1 MRLLWIYYTV
11 AVPPCDHKRAPKT
24 HLKCCCCS
32 LWWFSS
38 QVEWITFYHWAKCS
52 SGVVYWIGGK
62 ENFIDEEK
70 SVIFSGYFSSFWH
83 LFSTI
88 HAMDKD
94 VSNGLISVF
103 FSDFVP
109 IDLDEWW
116 AQRFLENID
125 KLSWRSS
132 GIRCSRTVWRW
143 DRDDGSQKKRK
154 PGREFWWV
162 KVPRCG
168 WNGLTVLITVDR
180 ETPENHLN
188 LCGHTAVQTDCTQ
201 KDEVLKLR
209 FILFSLS
216 QQRCYFE
223 MQ

>member
-1 MRLLWIYYTV
+1 M
-11 AVPPCDHKRAPKT
+11 
-24 HLKCCCCS
+24 
-32 LWWFSS
+32 
-38 QVEWITFYHWAKCS
+38 
-52 SGVVYWIGGK
+52 
-62 ENFIDEEK
+62 
-70 SVIFSGYFSSFWH
+70 
-83 LFSTI
+83 
-88 HAMDKD
+88 
-94 VSNGLISVF
+94 
-103 FSDFVP
+103 P

-209 FILFSLS
+209 FILFSLTAEMLLWNAVKLYFKEVPDYSFISLTGHYVESVFICWQDSINPHTIWNDVYRFLNAAES
-216 QQRCYFE
+216 QSTSANRCSETF
-223 MQ
+223 